1 MAVSPFP
8 ASGLIPTS
16 FPKLV
21 IALIPLPWP
30 ISQVSDQ
37 SDDFFEHFDKQLKEV
52 RNRSHKS
59 RHSDHSGTTN
69 TNTVAGGHFDGSY
82 TA

>member
-1 MAVSPFP
+1 MTAWQSRRFRLR
-8 ASGLIPTS
+8 GLIPTS

-37 SDDFFEHFDKQLKEV
+37 SDDFFEHFDKQTQ
-52 RNRSHKS
+52 RSKK
-59 RHSDHSGTTN
+59 
-69 TNTVAGGHFDGSY
+69 
-82 TA
+82 